1 MLEACPSVLSP
12 QAKATVPVT
21 TTDPESRRFSE
32 GDSTDPRTRAGP
44 RRRPTPREARP
55 GAAEGHP
62 AFAGDALGDATR
74 PQRVVGLPPPPPHPG
89 YPRTPAPLTGRWEP
103 APASAP
109 APAPGPRSGS
119 AAAQSRHR
127 PARCTPGVVVR
138 PPARPTAPGRRH
150 LGQEATLN
158 PGNQRRRGPAFGKPI
173 PIASAAEPG
182 GTRRQG
188 QGQNAGLCSGS
199 IFIVTENG

>member
-1 MLEACPSVLSP
+1 MTRQTRGPARGPAGAPLREKQGPGPLRVTPPLQGMPSG
-12 QAKATVPVT
+12 T
-21 TTDPESRRFSE
+21 RR
-32 GDSTDPRTRAGP
+32 GP
-44 RRRPTPREARP
+44 S
-55 GAAEGHP
+55 GS
-62 AFAGDALGDATR
+62 LGS
-74 PQRVVGLPPPPPHPG
+74 PPPPHPG